1 MLLLYYYRLYNIII
15 TYIKLIIYNIYKID
29 YIIIDT
35 HIINIHIMLILI
47 YLWIYWISLKI
58 NFKDQNK

>member
-15 TYIKLIIYNIYKID
+15 TYIKLIIYNIYKKD
-29 YIIIDT
+29 YIVIDT

-47 YLWIYWISLKI
+47 YLWDI
-58 NFKDQNK
+58 FKN

>member
-15 TYIKLIIYNIYKID
+15 TYIKLIIYNIYKKD
-29 YIIIDT
+29 YIVIDT